1 MNNSIVVNRADFF
14 RGALAL
20 IVLLA
25 LVFAQTWSFEFVSWD
40 DQMYVTGNP
49 KVLAGLSYE
58 GVRWAFDTRHT
69 GLYTPL
75 AWISHMADVSL
86 WGRHAGG
93 HHLSS
98 VLLHALST
106 LVLFALL
113 VQTTGDAWRSFLVGA
128 LFAIHPLHVESV
140 AWVAERKDVLVA
152 FFYLST
158 LYCHAMWVRENKLT
172 WRAMT
177 YLMAVLAGL
186 SKPMA
191 VTLPVAMVLID
202 FWPLRR
208 FDFSAQPRQA
218 LIAAVKEKWV
228 FFLGAIALTLQT
240 LSFGQDP
247 DFAPVNYQW
256 LDLPERLQIAGAA
269 YGFYLWKTVWPTALS
284 FFYPYRPPLP
294 IWEYLLPPLLLFGF
308 LLVAWRRRSRSPVL
322 WFGLAWYCVTLLPV
336 SGIVQIAWYSYAD
349 RYSYL
354 PLIGIFAS
362 LVWAVPFSAA
372 QAGSR
377 RTALAARLVAAVL
390 LVAATVVAYLQAGT
404 WRDSKSLYSQAIESD
419 PTNRMARLALAQQY
433 VAKQQFD
440 LASGHLDLLLR
451 QPMNDPLTA
460 QGLLLR
466 GDIFKFRG
474 QGEPARAAWA
484 AAAAADRSYW
494 RARLRL
500 GTDALEQGDTAG
512 AIANFLAADQLLH
525 NNDEILNNLGVAYAR
540 SGAFR
545 QALQAYDR
553 AVRANWLNQ
562 TARLNLALTYEKMG
576 ASPQAYQQ
584 YSALLA
590 LNPQNLGAIDGL
602 ARLGGTERP

>member
-1 MNNSIVVNRADFF
+1 MPDAIAPQRAEFL

-20 IVLLA
+20 IVLVA

-58 GVRWAFDTRHT
+58 GVRWAFETRHT
-69 GLYTPL
+69 GLFTPL

-98 VLLHALST
+98 VLLHTLST
-106 LVLFALL
+106 LLLFALL
-113 VQTTGDAWRSFLVGA
+113 VQTTGETWRSFLVGA

-152 FFYLST
+152 FFYLAT
-158 LYCHAMWVRENKLT
+158 LYCHAMWVRDSKLS

-177 YLMAVLAGL
+177 YLMAILAGM

-208 FDFSAQPRQA
+208 FDFSSQPRQA

-247 DFAPVNYQW
+247 NLAPVNYQW
-256 LDLPERLQIAGAA
+256 LDLPERLQVAGAA
-269 YGFYLWKTVWPTALS
+269 YGVYLWKTVWPAALS

-294 IWEYLLPPLLLFGF
+294 IWEYLLPPLVLFGL
-308 LLVAWRRRSRSPVL
+308 LLVAWRRRSSFPAL
-322 WFGLAWYCVTLLPV
+322 WFGIAWYCVTLLPV
-336 SGIVQIAWYSYAD
+336 SGIVQIAWYAYAD

-372 QAGSR
+372 ADASR

-390 LVAATVVAYLQAGT
+390 LVAAAIAAYLQVGT
-404 WRDSKSLYSQAIESD
+404 WKDSQSLYSQAIGSD
-419 PTNRMARLALAQQY
+419 PANRMARLALAQQY

-440 LASGHLDLLLR
+440 LATVHLDILLQR
-451 QPMNDPLTA
+451 PMNDPLTA

-466 GDIFKFRG
+466 GDVFKFQG
-474 QGEPARAAWA
+474 QGEQARTAWE
-484 AAAAADRSYW
+484 AAAAADRTYW

-500 GTDALEQGDTAG
+500 GTEALEQGDAAS

-540 SGAFR
+540 AGALR

-562 TARLNLALTYEKMG
+562 TARLNLALSYEKMG
-576 ASPQAYQQ
+576 ASAQAREQ
-584 YSALLA
+584 YSALLT
-590 LNPQNLGAIDGL
+590 LNPQNAGASEGL
-602 ARLGGTERP
+602 ARLGGKERP